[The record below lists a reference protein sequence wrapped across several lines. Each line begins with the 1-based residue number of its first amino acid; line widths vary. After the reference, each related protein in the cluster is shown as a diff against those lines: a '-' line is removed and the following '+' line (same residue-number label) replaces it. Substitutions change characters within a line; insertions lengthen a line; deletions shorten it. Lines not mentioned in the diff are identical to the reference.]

1 MSPINNDTKI
11 ETSKAEADNSDINE
25 SLNKIQIN
33 AK

>member
-1 MSPINNDTKI
+1 MSPINYETKI
-11 ETSKAEADNSDINE
+11 ETSKVDADNLDINE